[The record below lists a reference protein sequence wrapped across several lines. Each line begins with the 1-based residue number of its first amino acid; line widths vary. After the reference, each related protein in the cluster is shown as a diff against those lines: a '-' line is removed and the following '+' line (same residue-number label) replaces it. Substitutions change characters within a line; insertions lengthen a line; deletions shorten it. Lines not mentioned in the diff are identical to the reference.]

1 LEGADQLN
9 PWIFVGVFLLVAAAV
24 PSAALLVAKY
34 LGPRKPAPIKSE
46 TYECGVE
53 TYGPTW
59 VQFKA
64 QYYVYALVFVVFD
77 VELVFLFPWAMV
89 YGHLPLFVAL
99 EGALFLL
106 ILAGGLVYIWRKGA
120 LEWE

>member
-1 LEGADQLN
+1 LN
-9 PWIFVGVFLLVAAAV
+9 PWIFVGVFLLVAGALPAF
-24 PSAALLVAKY
+24 ALLFAKY
-34 LGPRKPAPIKSE
+34 LGPRKPTPIKSE

-53 TYGPTW
+53 TRGPSW

-77 VELVFLFPWAMV
+77 VELVFLFPWAIV
-89 YGHLPLFVAL
+89 YGRLPLFVAL

-106 ILAGGLVYIWRKGA
+106 ILAGGLVYVWRKGA
-120 LEWE
+120 LEWA

>member
-1 LEGADQLN
+1 MN
-9 PWIFVGVFLLVAAAV
+9 PWIFVGVFLLVASAV
-24 PSAALLVAKY
+24 PGLALLFAKF
-34 LGPRKPAPIKSE
+34 LGPRKPTPIKSA

-53 TYGPTW
+53 TFGPTW

-77 VELVFLFPWAMV
+77 VELVFLFPWAIV
-89 YGHLPLFVAL
+89 YGRLPLFVAL

-106 ILAGGLVYIWRKGA
+106 ILAGGLAYVWSKGA
-120 LEWE
+120 LEWT

>member
-1 LEGADQLN
+1 MN
-9 PWIFVGVFLLVAAAV
+9 PWIFVGVFLLVASAV
-24 PSAALLVAKY
+24 PGFALLFAKY
-34 LGPRKPAPIKSE
+34 LGPRKPTPIKSE

-53 TYGPTW
+53 THGPTW

-77 VELVFLFPWAMV
+77 VELVFLFPWAIV
-89 YGHLPLFVAL
+89 YRRLPFFVAL

-106 ILAGGLVYIWRKGA
+106 ILAGGLAYVWSKGA
-120 LEWE
+120 LEWA